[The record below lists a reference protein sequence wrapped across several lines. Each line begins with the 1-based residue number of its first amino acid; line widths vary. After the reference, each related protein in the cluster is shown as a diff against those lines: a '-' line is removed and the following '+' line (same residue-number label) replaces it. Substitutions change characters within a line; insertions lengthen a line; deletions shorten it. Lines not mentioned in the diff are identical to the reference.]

1 MVGRISRNA
10 LRCVVWNFPTT
21 PDETGNMNN
30 SHFWQQLANN
40 NDVAKT
46 VTDKDGNVWNIYR
59 VYRNQPGFVE
69 VHIGKER
76 AERGIKMPTHTYED
90 WVSGYIRVK
99 V

>member
-1 MVGRISRNA
+1 
-10 LRCVVWNFPTT
+10 
-21 PDETGNMNN
+21 MNN